1 MSRNDKIIGDKRTHG
16 ARNIPLFWN
25 EARYTNENIRHCI
38 ASILFL
44 LIGVV
49 AIIYLVIVNIPGA
62 KYHPSSTD
70 QNAPGNIVLMTCGI
84 LVFIFLFTAI
94 VLKIQERKI
103 RKVRL
108 IELDQSSGR
117 KIEVN

>member
-25 EARYTNENIRHCI
+25 SARYTNENIRHCI

-49 AIIYLVIVNIPGA
+49 VIIYLILVNIGYQPD
-62 KYHPSSTD
+62 SNN
-70 QNAPGNIVLMTCGI
+70 QNAPGNYVLTVSGVLI
-84 LVFIFLFTAI
+84 FIFLFAAI
-94 VLKIQERKI
+94 ILKIQERKI
-103 RKVRL
+103 RKARL
-108 IELDQSSGR
+108 VELDQSAGR
-117 KIEVN
+117 KIEIN

>member
-25 EARYTNENIRHCI
+25 EARYTNENVRHCI

-49 AIIYLVIVNIPGA
+49 AIIYLVLVNLGEEWR
-62 KYHPSSTD
+62 PSTTNQD
-70 QNAPGNIVLMTCGI
+70 APGNTVLMACGI
-84 LVFIFLFTAI
+84 LVFVFLFAAI

-103 RKVRL
+103 RKARL
-108 IELDQSSGR
+108 IELDQSAGR